1 VSVVTVTVS
10 SEGQAI
16 DPTCQ
21 LLSVDIRRELNR
33 QPTALLVYLDGDI
46 AERTYPL
53 SDSGK
58 FDPGKAIEIKARYE
72 DASSQT
78 DQLLFKGLVVRHAVE
93 SNAQG
98 TLLRVELRDK
108 AIKLTQPRRSQVLEK
123 TKDSDLIKKLV
134 SDAGL
139 TAQVDATTLQ
149 HETVVQYDCTDWD
162 LLVGRAEANAMVV
175 AVTDGKVLV
184 TKPNASGAAAISI
197 DHGLSEV
204 YELEFETDAMG
215 QDVGFKALSWDVKK
229 QAVAEA
235 AGAPAPAP
243 GQGSATAKKVAQ
255 ALGYRDAVLVHPA
268 NLLPGE
274 AKAWADSEAQRGALA
289 MVRGRVRLPG
299 DGKAALLQVVEIKGV
314 PKAFAGKALVSG
326 LCHRIDGDG
335 WITDLQFGLS
345 PQPHRS
351 RADIL
356 APPAAGLWPA
366 VSGLQIG
373 VVEAV
378 SADPEKECRIK
389 VKLPGLGSD
398 APGYWA
404 RMAMPDAGNKRGW
417 YFWPE
422 PGDEVVLGF
431 FNQDPRQPV
440 VLGAMYGSKNKP
452 PADIVDDSDKN
463 TKRGLVTKKSLTLAF
478 VDADKP
484 QLYLQTPGGA
494 KVLLDDDQ
502 EVIELSDKHGNKLT
516 MNKDG
521 VVIKSA
527 KDFKVDASGNVE
539 IKGSKVDLK

>member
-1 VSVVTVTVS
+1 MSVVTVTVS
-10 SEGQAI
+10 SDGQAI
-16 DPTCQ
+16 DATYQ
-21 LLSVDIRRELNR
+21 LLSVDVRRELNR
-33 QPTALLVYLDGDI
+33 QPSALLVYLDGDI
-46 AERTYPL
+46 AERSYPV

-58 FDPGKAIEIKARYE
+58 FDPGKEIQIKARYE
-72 DASSQT
+72 GDTSQT
-78 DQLLFKGLVVRHAVE
+78 DQLLFKGLVVRHAFE

-108 AIKLTQPRRSQVLEK
+108 SIKLTQPRRSQVLEK
-123 TKDSDLIKKLV
+123 MKDSDLVKQLV

-139 TAQVDATTLQ
+139 KADVEATTLQ
-149 HETVVQYDCTDWD
+149 HATVVQYDCSDWD

-175 AVTDGKVLV
+175 AVTDGTVKVA
-184 TKPNASGAAAISI
+184 KPKTSGAAAISI
-197 DHGLSEV
+197 DYGISEV
-204 YELEFETDAMG
+204 YDLEFETDAMG

-229 QAVAEA
+229 QAAAEA
-235 AGAPAPAP
+235 AGAAAPAP
-243 GQGSATAKKVAQ
+243 GQGSATPKKLAQ
-255 ALGYRDAVLVHPA
+255 ALGYRDTVLVHPVS
-268 NLLPGE
+268 LQPDE

-289 MVRGRVRLPG
+289 MVRGRLRLPG
-299 DGKAALLQVVEIKGV
+299 DGKAALLQVVELKGV

-335 WITDLQFGLS
+335 WVTDLQFGLS
-345 PQPHRS
+345 PQPHRA
-351 RADIL
+351 RPDII
-356 APPAAGLWPA
+356 APAAAGLWPA
-366 VSGLQIG
+366 VGGLQIG
-373 VVEAV
+373 IVEAV
-378 SADPEKECRIK
+378 HEDPDKECRIK

-404 RMAMPDAGNKRGW
+404 RMTMPDAGKDRGW

-440 VLGAMYGSKNKP
+440 VLGAMYGSTNKP
-452 PADIVDDSDKN
+452 PADIVDDSADN
-463 TKRGLVTKKSLTLAF
+463 TKRGLVTKKALTLAF

-502 EVIELSDKHGNKLT
+502 EVVELSDKHGNKLT

-521 VVIKSA
+521 VVIVST

>member
-1 VSVVTVTVS
+1 MSVVTVTVS
-10 SEGQAI
+10 SDGQAI
-16 DPTCQ
+16 DATYQ
-21 LLSVDIRRELNR
+21 LLSVDVRRELNR
-33 QPTALLVYLDGDI
+33 QPSALLVYLDGDI
-46 AERTYPL
+46 AERSYPV

-58 FDPGKAIEIKARYE
+58 FDPGKEIQIKARYE
-72 DASSQT
+72 GDTSQT
-78 DQLLFKGLVVRHAVE
+78 DQLLFKGLVVRHAFE

-108 AIKLTQPRRSQVLEK
+108 SIKLTQPRRSQVLEK
-123 TKDSDLIKKLV
+123 MKDSDLIKQLV

-139 TAQVDATTLQ
+139 KADVEATTLQ
-149 HETVVQYDCTDWD
+149 HATVVQYDCTDWD

-175 AVTDGKVLV
+175 AVTDGTVRV
-184 TKPNASGAAAISI
+184 AKPKASGAAAISVDYGI
-197 DHGLSEV
+197 SEV
-204 YELEFETDAMG
+204 YDLEFETDAMG

-229 QAVAEA
+229 QAAAEA
-235 AGAPAPAP
+235 TGASAPAP
-243 GQGSATAKKVAQ
+243 GQGSATAKKLAQ
-255 ALGYRDAVLVHPA
+255 ALGYRDAVLVHPV
-268 NLLPGE
+268 NLQPDE

-289 MVRGRVRLPG
+289 MVRGRLRLPG
-299 DGKAALLQVVEIKGV
+299 DGKAALLQAVELKGV

-335 WITDLQFGLS
+335 WVTDLQFGLS
-345 PQPHRS
+345 PRPHRS
-351 RADIL
+351 RPDIT
-356 APPAAGLWPA
+356 APAAAGLWPA

-373 VVEAV
+373 IVEAV
-378 SADPEKECRIK
+378 HEDPDKECRIK
-389 VKLPGLGSD
+389 VKLPALGSN

-404 RMAMPDAGNKRGW
+404 RMAMPDAGKDRGW

-440 VLGAMYGSKNKP
+440 VLGAMYGSTNKP
-452 PADIVDDSDKN
+452 PADIVDDSADN
-463 TKRGLVTKKSLTLAF
+463 TKRGLVTKKALTLAF

-521 VVIKSA
+521 VAIVSA

-539 IKGSKVDLK
+539 VKGSKVDLK